1 MEKKYRLQGL
11 DCASCAQKIEDAV
24 KKVPGVTDANV
35 NFAQAELAYSC
46 SNPKNLEVDAQ
57 VKTVVKNI
65 EPDVIMKDKNHFSEH
80 SHDHSHGENEKN
92 PLWKIGI
99 TFIGLVLLH
108 FITLPAP
115 LTFIVYLFFYLLVGY
130 DVVLKALRN
139 ILRGNVFDENF
150 LMALATIGAF
160 AIQEYPEA
168 VAVMLFYQLGE
179 YFQDLAVENSRKSI
193 KEALSLRP
201 DFAHVIRKG
210 KTMTISPKEVAL
222 GEVIVVKPGEKVP
235 LDSIIVEGSAYLDT
249 AALTGESVPK
259 KFSVGDTVL
268 SGMVNTD
275 ALLTLK
281 VEKDDAHSTAA
292 KILELVEDATSQK
305 APAEKFI
312 TKFAKYYTPAVV
324 FLAVLLASIPPLVF
338 GGDFQTWLYRA
349 LTFLVISCPCA
360 LVISVPLSFF
370 AGIGGASKN
379 GVLIKGSHYLE
390 KLANLETVVFDKT
403 GTLTKGN
410 FVLTDILTKENPQEL
425 LQLAASLEVHSN
437 HPIGKV
443 LQQENQLPLLNLKE
457 VKEIAGYGLTG
468 TFEKDEI
475 LVGNAKLL
483 QQHHI
488 ALSEGPTTGTLIHV
502 AKNKTYLGT
511 FVIQDELKPEAKE
524 ALQALKKLGVEK
536 TVLLTGDTKKTA
548 EEIANALLLD
558 EVKSQLL
565 PQDKVTAFEKELAQ
579 AKGEVAFVGDGMN
592 DAPVLARADVGIAMG
607 GLGSD
612 AAIEASDVVI
622 MEDKLTRLPIAIK
635 IAKKTMK
642 LVKENIIFALGVKLI
657 VLILGALGIASM
669 ALAVFA
675 DVGVTLIAVL
685 NALRALKK

>member
-1 MEKKYRLQGL
+1 MEKKYILQGL
-11 DCASCAQKIEDAV
+11 DCANCAQKIEDAV
-24 KKVPGVTDANV
+24 KKIPGVTNANV
-35 NFAQAELAYSC
+35 NFVQTELAFSC
-46 SNPKNLEVDAQ
+46 PNEKTSEIDAQ
-57 VKTVVKNI
+57 VKTLVKKI
-65 EPDVIMKDKNHFSEH
+65 EPDVVMKDKMQRPEQT
-80 SHDHSHGENEKN
+80 HDHHHEENEKN

-99 TFIGLVLLH
+99 TFVGLIFLH
-108 FITLPAP
+108 FISLPFLPTL
-115 LTFIVYLFFYLLVGY
+115 ISYLILYLLIGY

-139 ILRGNVFDENF
+139 ILRGSVFDENF

-201 DFAHVIRKG
+201 DFAHVVREG
-210 KTMTISPKEVAL
+210 KTLTVAPKDVAL
-222 GEVIVVKPGEKVP
+222 GETLVVKPGEKIP
-235 LDSIIVEGSAYLDT
+235 LDSVITQGTAYLDT

-259 KFSVGDTVL
+259 KFSVGETVL

-281 VEKDDAHSTAA
+281 VEKDDDHSTAA
-292 KILELVEDATSQK
+292 KILALVEDATSQK

-312 TKFAKYYTPAVV
+312 TKFANYYTPAVV
-324 FLAVLLASIPPLVF
+324 FLAVLLASVPPLFF
-338 GGDFQTWLYRA
+338 GADFQTWLYRA

-410 FVLTDILTKENPQEL
+410 FALTQTLTSENPQAL
-425 LQLAASLEVHSN
+425 LQLAASLEIHSN

-443 LQQENQLPLLNLKE
+443 LQKENPLPLLNLKD

-468 TFEKDEI
+468 MYEGAI
-475 LVGNAKLL
+475 VLVGNAKLL

-488 ALSEGPTTGTLIHV
+488 TLPELPTTGTLIHV
-502 AKNKTYLGT
+502 AKNETYLGT
-511 FVIQDELKPEAKE
+511 FVIQDEIKPEAKE
-524 ALQALKKLGVEK
+524 ALEALKKSGVKK

-548 EEIANALLLD
+548 DEIAHALSLD

-565 PQDKVTAFEKELAQ
+565 PQDKVAAFEEELTS
-579 AKGEVAFVGDGMN
+579 AKGQVAFVGDGMN

-622 MEDKLTRLPIAIK
+622 MEDKLTRLPVAIK

-642 LVKENIIFALGVKLI
+642 LVKENIIFALGVKFI